1 MNPSSNHI
9 ASINPPF
16 CPYDGSKMDMLIECT
31 QQNGVKLD
39 VLCEQNKAM
48 LMQHNNIIK
57 YLLFVV
63 CLIALGSKLVETA
76 QSVWGHKTTITTTGE
91 PH

>member
-1 MNPSSNHI
+1 MNASSNHI
-9 ASINPPF
+9 AQLNPPF
-16 CPYDGSKMDMLIECT
+16 CPYDSGKMDTLIECT
-31 QQNGVKLD
+31 VNNGAKLD
-39 VLCEQNKAM
+39 ILCEQNKAM

-57 YLLFVV
+57 YLLLVV

-76 QSVWGHKTTITTTGE
+76 QSVWGHKTTLTTTGE